1 MAKAAEPAVI
11 TDEIVF
17 ELERFER
24 SGGQL
29 MLSGRWFG
37 VRGRRFVRPT
47 LTLALDGERIRAL
60 ADLDD
65 KPWAAEDG
73 ESWRAS
79 FPWSKSGR
87 VEDSELS
94 VAPDITIQL
103 PAPGARRGRPQRL
116 AAQPRREAMSASF
129 GPFAAP
135 AETPAFD
142 PEFEASEPEI
152 AASEPEIAV
161 ADTALPEPEPAAL
174 LAELDGLRVQLTEA
188 ETASALAG
196 AELESLRGEVASLR
210 AELAEAR
217 QALTGRGDQAE
228 ALRAELSATR
238 SAREAALRS
247 AAQAEAEREEALTRA
262 AQAESERDGLATEKA
277 ELTAALE
284 ESRATIGQLTRQHEE
299 VVASRG
305 AALVMRGAT
314 QALPAYEHHVGW
326 VRRGLAVLVLIGIV
340 FAVLIVLGAL

>member
-24 SGGQL
+24 SGEQL
-29 MLSGRWFG
+29 TLTGRWFG

-47 LTLALDGERIRAL
+47 LTLELEGERVRAL

-73 ESWRAS
+73 EPWRAS
-79 FPWSKSGR
+79 FPWGKSGR
-87 VEDSELS
+87 VEQPELS

-103 PAPGARRGRPQRL
+103 PAPSARRGGSQRL
-116 AAQPRREAMSASF
+116 AAQPRREVMSASF
-129 GPFAAP
+129 GAFAAP

-142 PEFEASEPEI
+142 PEFEAAEPEI
-152 AASEPEIAV
+152 AAVDAALAEPDPTV
-161 ADTALPEPEPAAL
+161 L
-174 LAELDGLRVQLTEA
+174 LAELDGLRVQLAEA
-188 ETASALAG
+188 ENATTVSG
-196 AELESLRGEVASLR
+196 AELESLRAELASLR
-210 AELAEAR
+210 AEREEIE
-217 QALTGRGDQAE
+217 T
-228 ALRAELSATR
+228 LRAELSATR
-238 SAREAALRS
+238 AAREAGLRT
-247 AAQAEAEREEALTRA
+247 AAQAEAEREDALTRA
-262 AQAESERDGLATEKA
+262 AEAEAERDALAAEKA
-277 ELTAALE
+277 ELTAALK
-284 ESRATIGQLTRQHEE
+284 ESRATLGQLTRQHDE
-299 VVASRG
+299 VMASRG